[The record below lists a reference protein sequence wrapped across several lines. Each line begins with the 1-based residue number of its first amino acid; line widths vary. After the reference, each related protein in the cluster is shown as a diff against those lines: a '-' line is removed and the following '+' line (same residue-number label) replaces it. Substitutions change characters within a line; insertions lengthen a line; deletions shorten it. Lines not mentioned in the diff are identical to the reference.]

1 MAQESKRALGAVAYE
16 SDKMMFI
23 GLKYLLIFIIFTS
36 IAQAKVGVC
45 EVLPDVEKDKYL
57 ACLVK
62 EAERTDDVADINMVA
77 EGYGVY
83 AMGEEIMLWREKA
96 IEKGSSVAMYNQA
109 KSYAHFVKSKYDLKY
124 GLTSIPSIIEKTLLD
139 YPQKNNQPKKAISLY
154 KQAALK
160 EYKDSIAKLSELMQ
174 IVYGKE
180 GAVKE
185 YKKEMA
191 EGDKNTYRFLANLY
205 VRYEDYDK
213 ALELYESALKREDI
227 NKGDV
232 YALIGSLYEAHY
244 RDKKEAK
251 IYYEKAAK
259 EGNAVAMYNLG
270 IMAGN
275 KKDYNKAEE
284 WFRASEKAG
293 NEYALGMI
301 CYMNYSQEN
310 DYEKA
315 EECNIEL
322 AREGNAEEMFETG
335 IFLLRRVAKE
345 KEGFYWL
352 KKAYEAGSS
361 SAAIVLGAEY
371 RNKYK
376 NKEKAIYWYKKAAAM
391 GEPGGWSYLY
401 GEGAL

>member
-1 MAQESKRALGAVAYE
+1 MKL
-16 SDKMMFI
+16 I
-23 GLKYLLIFIIFTS
+23 LKYLLILIAFTS

-45 EVLPDVEKDKYL
+45 EVLPDVQKDKYL

-62 EAERTDDVADINMVA
+62 EAERTDDVADINLLA
-77 EGYGVY
+77 DRFSYY
-83 AMGEEIMLWREKA
+83 KRSEEAIIWR
-96 IEKGSSVAMYNQA
+96 
-109 KSYAHFVKSKYDLKY
+109 
-124 GLTSIPSIIEKTLLD
+124 
-139 YPQKNNQPKKAISLY
+139 KKAIVKGDAEAMYKLAKLYSFLQISRKKLNANEYSIMMTKIIKRICDNYPEELNKPNKAILLY

-160 EYKDSIAKLSELMQ
+160 NYKDAIAKLSELMQ

-270 IMAGN
+270 IMAGD

-293 NEYALGMI
+293 QKNASRMVCYMYKSKMDDYYRAEECYLQKAKDENPHNLYALGI
-301 CYMNYSQEN
+301 FYMNNVGNYN
-310 DYEKA
+310 KGVFWYEKA
-315 EECNIEL
+315 Y
-322 AREGNAEEMFETG
+322 
-335 IFLLRRVAKE
+335 K
-345 KEGFYWL
+345 
-352 KKAYEAGSS
+352 AGSS
-361 SAAIVLGAEY
+361 SAAINLGSHY
-371 RNKYK
+371 RNDYHDDY